1 MARRKGGWFGESRRH
16 SMASRGIS
24 TGTKRKQR
32 TLRAKRISKASVSP
46 YKEIDGEFQ
55 GLVRYGTIMGLTMRD
70 SDGNMQE
77 FYGEPR
83 YLMEAVDGLK
93 KNAAIRVNFASDND
107 WTIER
112 FDE

>member
-1 MARRKGGWFGESRRH
+1 
-16 SMASRGIS
+16 MASKGIS

-32 TLRAKRISKASVSP
+32 TLRAKRVSAASHIP
-46 YKEIDGEFQ
+46 YNVKQIDGEFQ
-55 GLVRYGTIMGLTMRD
+55 GLVNYGTIMGLTMRD

-83 YLMEAVDGLK
+83 FLMEAVDGLK